1 MLIIDADAHVIESEK
16 TWDYL
21 EDSDRRYRPVSIT
34 VDMPT
39 GKTRS
44 FWFIGGRMIGGRE
57 NIGKET
63 SKESREMADIEAR
76 LRHMDE
82 IGTDV
87 QVIYPTLFLR
97 PVTDNPRIE
106 LALCRSY
113 NRWLANIWSKSKDR
127 LRWAVQLPLLT
138 MDKALDELRWAR
150 GNGACAVFMRGL
162 ETNHTLHDPY
172 FFPLYEEASR
182 LNMPIAIHSG
192 IGNFAVNE
200 AMGQEPFRVAKL
212 IVIGGFHSMILHGIP
227 ERFPRLRIGA
237 IEVAAQ
243 WVPYLVHD
251 LNLRLPK
258 LAGKQANPDVMRNG
272 QLFVACQ
279 TDDDLPYVLK
289 YSGEDSLM
297 IGSDYG
303 HADNASELLALKRL
317 KEKGE
322 VEPRV
327 IDKILGANPARFY
340 GLD

>member
-1 MLIIDADAHVIESEK
+1 MLTIDADAHVIESEK
-16 TWDYL
+16 TWEYL
-21 EDSDRRYRPVSIT
+21 EADDRRYRPVSIT
-34 VDMPT
+34 VDMPS

-57 NIGKET
+57 NIGKDT
-63 SKESREMADIEAR
+63 SQESREMANIDSR
-76 LRHMDE
+76 LKHMDE

-87 QVIYPTLFLR
+87 QVLYPSLFLR
-97 PVTDNPRIE
+97 PVTDRPEIE

-113 NRWLANIWSKSKDR
+113 NRWLADIWSKAKDR
-127 LRWAVQLPLLT
+127 LRWAVQLPLLS

-150 GNGACAVFMRGL
+150 GNGACAVFVRGL
-162 ETNHTLHDPY
+162 ETNHRLHDPY

-182 LNMPIAIHSG
+182 LSMPVGIHSG

-200 AMGQEPFRVAKL
+200 AMGGEPFRVAKL

-227 ERFPRLRIGA
+227 ERFPKLRIGA
-237 IEVAAQ
+237 IEVASQ

-251 LNLRLPK
+251 LNLRFPK
-258 LAGKQANPDVMRNG
+258 LAGKQAKPEIMRSG

-279 TDDDLPYVLK
+279 TDDDLPYVLN
-289 YSGEDSLM
+289 YAGEDSLM

-322 VEPRV
+322 LEPRIV
-327 IDKILGANPARFY
+327 DKILSANPARFY